1 MAVSVPAARSPRWSI
16 SRATSCAK
24 APSHRSRCWRRSRVH
39 EPWQVLS
46 SSVAFD
52 SPWFRIRQDRVRLPS
67 GVELDDY
74 YVLEQFDFLKVFAY
88 TDDGQGVFVR
98 QYKHGIRDVILEL
111 PAAFVHDSTR
121 TPTIEHVY
129 LGQVTA
135 VGEPQPEETEDIEVV
150 LIPLAEVP
158 ARIAGGEIVAMST
171 IAAALYCL
179 PLIGN

>member
-1 MAVSVPAARSPRWSI
+1 M
-16 SRATSCAK
+16 
-24 APSHRSRCWRRSRVH
+24 H

-111 PAAFVHDSTR
+111 PGGFVEHGEDPMAAAVRELKEETGCSANLEHVAAFVHDSTR

-129 LGQVTA
+129 LGRVTA
-135 VGEPQPEETEDIEVV
+135 IGEPEPEETEDIEVV
-150 LIPLAEVP
+150 LIPLAEVL
-158 ARIAGGEIVAMST
+158 ARIASGEIVAMST